1 MDLLNQVT
9 PDDLV
14 KFGIIP
20 ELIGRMPITVA
31 LKELSKDDLI
41 SILTEPKNAIT
52 KQFKASFALDDL
64 ALEFTPEAIEA
75 IADEAIRQKTGAR
88 GLRAIVE
95 KFLLDISYEIPSK
108 KGKKS
113 LTITKEVVESKEK
126 LNVNSLVKVQQ
137 IA

>member
-1 MDLLNQVT
+1 MDLLNQIT

-64 ALEFTPEAIEA
+64 ELEFTPDAIEA

-95 KFLLDISYEIPSK
+95 KFLLDISYEIPSI

>member
-64 ALEFTPEAIEA
+64 ELEFTPDAIEA

-95 KFLLDISYEIPSK
+95 KFLLDISYEIPSI

>member
-1 MDLLNQVT
+1 MNLLNQVT

-64 ALEFTPEAIEA
+64 ELEFTPDAIEA

-95 KFLLDISYEIPSK
+95 KFLLDISYEIPSI

>member
-1 MDLLNQVT
+1 
-9 PDDLV
+9 
-14 KFGIIP
+14 
-20 ELIGRMPITVA
+20 MPITVA

-64 ALEFTPEAIEA
+64 ELEFTPDAIEA

-95 KFLLDISYEIPSK
+95 KFLLDISYEIPSI